1 MIASFIEGPLWYFSS
16 IVFLV
21 AVVWRIISILRFGRK
36 KNLSK
41 PRYSPGGGA
50 LATILRRFFPY
61 QEFYQAS
68 KFRIFSGYLFHVG
81 LFATIFFAVPH
92 IEFITK
98 LTGLTWPAMPHW
110 AFIVAAELSFFGL
123 LYLFIFRI
131 THPVT
136 KLLSTRGDY
145 IGSILVFVVMLT
157 GCLALGRSHEFLR
170 LTHLFTVELLL
181 LYFPFSSL
189 MHAFT
194 FPFSRGF
201 TGAVYHRRGLN
212 I

>member
-1 MIASFIEGPLWYFSS
+1 MIADFIEGPLWYFSS
-16 IVFLV
+16 IVFVV
-21 AVVWRIISILRFGRK
+21 AVLWRIVVILSFGRK
-36 KNLSK
+36 KNLAK
-41 PRYSPGGGA
+41 PRFSAGGGA
-50 LATILRRFFPY
+50 IATILRRFFPY
-61 QEFYQAS
+61 REFFEVS
-68 KFRIFSGYLFHVG
+68 KFRVVAGYMFHIG
-81 LFATIFFAVPH
+81 LFALLFFAVPH

-98 LTGLTWPAMPHW
+98 ISGLSWPAMPHW

-123 LYLFIFRI
+123 MYLFVFRL
-131 THPVT
+131 TNPVT
-136 KLLSTRGDY
+136 RILTTRGEY
-145 IGSILVFVVMLT
+145 IGSLLVFVVMLT

-170 LTHLFTVELLL
+170 LFHLLSVELLL
-181 LYFPFSSL
+181 LYMPFSSL